1 MKKIFLGG
9 TCNDSTWRNEL
20 IPILEKYH
28 IQYFNPIVDDW
39 TEECVKIENEE
50 KNLCDCHLYVIT
62 PKMTG
67 VYSIAELIESVHT
80 PNKLTIFCYI
90 QHDDNNYFTK
100 GQLKSLDNV
109 GKLVIKHNGIV
120 CNSLIEL
127 QTILK
132 NIKKISL

>member
-9 TCNDSTWRNEL
+9 TCNNSTWRNEL

-50 KNLCDCHLYVIT
+50 KDICDCHLYVIT

-67 VYSIAELIESVHT
+67 VYSIAEVIESAHLS
-80 PNKLTIFCYI
+80 NKLTIFCYI
-90 QHDDNNYFTK
+90 KIDDNICFTE
-100 GQLKSLDNV
+100 GQLRSLNNV

-120 CNSLIEL
+120 CNSLSEL

-132 NIKKISL
+132 KM

>member
-9 TCNDSTWRNEL
+9 TCNNSTWRNKL

-39 TEECVKIENEE
+39 TEECIKIENEE
-50 KNLCDCHLYVIT
+50 KDICDCHLYVIT

-67 VYSIAELIESVHT
+67 VYSIAEVIESVHLS
-80 PNKLTIFCYI
+80 NKLTIFCYI
-90 QHDDNNYFTK
+90 KIDDNICFAE
-100 GQLKSLDNV
+100 GQLRSLDNV

-120 CNSLIEL
+120 CNSLTEL
-127 QTILK
+127 E
-132 NIKKISL
+132 SVC

>member
-1 MKKIFLGG
+1 
-9 TCNDSTWRNEL
+9 
-20 IPILEKYH
+20 
-28 IQYFNPIVDDW
+28 
-39 TEECVKIENEE
+39 
-50 KNLCDCHLYVIT
+50 
-62 PKMTG
+62 MTG

-90 QHDDNNYFTK
+90 QRDDNNYFTK

-127 QTILK
+127 QALLK
-132 NIKKISL
+132 NIKYLLCK

>member
-9 TCNDSTWRNEL
+9 TCNNSTWRNKL

-50 KNLCDCHLYVIT
+50 KDICDCHLYVIT
-62 PKMTG
+62 PKMTC
-67 VYSIAELIESVHT
+67 VYSIAEVIESVHLS
-80 PNKLTIFCYI
+80 NKLTIFCYI
-90 QHDDNNYFTK
+90 KIDDNICFTE
-100 GQLKSLDNV
+100 GQLRSLDNV

-120 CNSLIEL
+120 CNSLTEL

-132 NIKKISL
+132 NIKK